1 MSSGG
6 SGVGSC
12 PTDWSST
19 GLVGTNTCCPG
30 DRLCN
35 ACRPGLKKKKK
46 TISSSGPPKISF
58 ESMDV
63 RPGWGSLDD
72 NEHGGMGAGGDGAPS
87 LFICEETAPRWSC
100 HDD

>member
-1 MSSGG
+1 MAVVPRIGAARG
-6 SGVGSC
+6 WWAQTLAVLV
-12 PTDWSST
+12 TDCAMRVVRVS
-19 GLVGTNTCCPG
+19 
-30 DRLCN
+30 
-35 ACRPGLKKKKK
+35 KKKKK